1 MKKLTAIIAMAL
13 VITITGVYAAWS
25 YSEGA
30 VSPATKWLDG
40 ETTTITNATDG
51 TAKGTISVD
60 LNTFKIVIDDTN
72 GDYIAEMSVSGEIK
86 IKFTPN
92 PGASDTEILLQ
103 FCLQANPNGAPKY
116 DGNDIFTFNTEQ
128 HKVNGDAKVGTTEIT
143 LTAQQ
148 IIDATGL
155 ALNGDISLPTKSA
168 YDTFKAALHSGSIGI
183 VVSERTA

>member
-1 MKKLTAIIAMAL
+1 MSA
-13 VITITGVYAAWS
+13 TG
-25 YSEGA
+25 G
-30 VSPATKWLDG
+30 
-40 ETTTITNATDG
+40 
-51 TAKGTISVD
+51 
-60 LNTFKIVIDDTN
+60 
-72 GDYIAEMSVSGEIK
+72 IK